1 MDERFAKL
9 PDDFEIPVGEEE
21 KIRLADLK
29 SALQAQ
35 EAALAE
41 RDRKLTEY
49 GAELERF
56 RKIAEGNASIFQEA
70 AKLAAQPLPEE
81 SRPAQNAQP
90 ADSLE
95 ADPFYQNLE
104 SRLIQKLQDNL
115 LKPFLEKEVKPTL
128 TNFQQSAQQLRAAYA
143 EQALRRQYEELGR
156 EEPWPKDMTF
166 EQAIQ
171 ESVKRGYVAATQQGA
186 IPNFKALHVEV
197 TMPQRQARIEEQLRK
212 QAEEEALKK
221 LRETYR
227 LVPIPNRTVVAK
239 PGVKR
244 VVGSPEAVID
254 NALKQAE
261 QDVEL
266 QRMLNRMSGGQ

>member
-1 MDERFAKL
+1 MDEKFAKL

-29 SALQAQ
+29 NALQAQ

-41 RDRKLTEY
+41 RERKLTEY
-49 GAELERF
+49 GAELERL

-81 SRPAQNAQP
+81 NRPAQNAQP
-90 ADSLE
+90 VDSLE

-104 SRLIQKLQDNL
+104 NRLIQKLQDNL

-128 TNFQQSAQQLRAAYA
+128 ANFQQSAQQLRAAYA
-143 EQALRRQYEELGR
+143 EQALRRQYEELAR
-156 EEPWPKDMTF
+156 EEPWPKDMNF

-171 ESVKRGYVAATQQGA
+171 ESVKRGYVVATQQGA
-186 IPNFKALHVEV
+186 VPNLKALHVEI
-197 TMPQRQARIEEQLRK
+197 TAPQRQARIEEQLRK

-244 VVGSPEAVID
+244 VVGSPELVID